1 MRGHRRRSTVATS
14 TDRKRTAYLNSP
26 PTNGSPRVWR
36 LKVEIASPTKQ
47 DSSASAGPDLPARPP
62 KWTARTLRDLL
73 AILFF
78 VAMIFSLLRADTGL
92 AERILE
98 TLLRVFPAS

>member
-1 MRGHRRRSTVATS
+1 
-14 TDRKRTAYLNSP
+14 
-26 PTNGSPRVWR
+26 
-36 LKVEIASPTKQ
+36 
-47 DSSASAGPDLPARPP
+47 
-62 KWTARTLRDLL
+62 LRDLL